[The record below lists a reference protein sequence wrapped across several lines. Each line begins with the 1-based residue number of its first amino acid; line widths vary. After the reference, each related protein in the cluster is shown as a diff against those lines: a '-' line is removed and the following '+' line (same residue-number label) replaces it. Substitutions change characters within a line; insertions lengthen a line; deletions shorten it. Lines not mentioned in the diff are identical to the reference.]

1 MGEVPVVGGHPGEIR
16 PVSSYLPLCC
26 IPGQGG
32 LLRPLR
38 TLGRVDAHVNMP
50 SQISQVGFFFGGGK
64 CKKTSRLF
72 RSATLHKSYAYSL
85 LPVQFMLNFLIVVV
99 YVNYTIHLAL
109 MLDQLLIIARAVS
122 YLEK

>member
-50 SQISQVGFFFGGGK
+50 SQISQVGFFLGGGGE
-64 CKKTSRLF
+64 CKKTSRLI
-72 RSATLHKSYAYSL
+72 RSATLTQILRILIAPCSVH
-85 LPVQFMLNFLIVVV
+85 VQFSHSSGICKLYYSSCFNVRSA
-99 YVNYTIHLAL
+99 VNHCQGCKL
-109 MLDQLLIIARAVS
+109 S
-122 YLEK
+122 